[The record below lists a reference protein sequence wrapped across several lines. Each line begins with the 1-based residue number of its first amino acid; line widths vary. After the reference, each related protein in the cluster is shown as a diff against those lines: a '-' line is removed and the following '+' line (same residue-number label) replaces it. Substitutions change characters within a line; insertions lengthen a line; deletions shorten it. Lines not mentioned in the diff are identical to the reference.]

1 MTDTPLESD
10 EDLTIDQ
17 IEERLRVIEACQKRV
32 ASDLHAL
39 LKQ

>member
-10 EDLTIDQ
+10 EDLTVDQ
-17 IEERLRVIEACQKRV
+17 IEEKLRVIEACQKR
-32 ASDLHAL
+32 AALDLQTL